1 MEQDNSSLPLSAKVI
16 CYVMLSVICN
26 VTNLWVEEY
35 VWRQVTYRKCPFFV
49 ACQLLLYVIAVV
61 DF

>member
-1 MEQDNSSLPLSAKVI
+1 MEQDNSSSSLSAKEI
-16 CYVMLSVICN
+16 CYNQRCHEPVGWEIR
-26 VTNLWVEEY
+26 VTSKLPIVSAH
-35 VWRQVTYRKCPFFV
+35 FFV